1 METLGYSKEIL
12 SVSASVKLAMID
24 MGNQQ
29 IVCPLDSEDGIN
41 VVLNHL
47 IPSCHVLGILVRA
60 HIPLH
65 LLIHSGPLL
74 PQRSFSSLLSGNVH
88 VLMRIT
94 LQASRE
100 GISYVG
106 PETCAIVPSLDDS
119 MQARWM
125 VKRIGFVLPDC

>member
-1 METLGYSKEIL
+1 
-12 SVSASVKLAMID
+12 
-24 MGNQQ
+24 
-29 IVCPLDSEDGIN
+29 
-41 VVLNHL
+41 
-47 IPSCHVLGILVRA
+47 
-60 HIPLH
+60 
-65 LLIHSGPLL
+65 
-74 PQRSFSSLLSGNVH
+74 
-88 VLMRIT
+88 MRIT